1 MRKITHIYHLA
12 DLHIRNLKRHS
23 EYRLIFNQFLEKV
36 KSDNIED
43 SIIYLAGDIAH
54 AKTEMSPELVREISW
69 FLTECSKLKEV
80 ILITGNHDCNLNNN
94 HRLDVLTP
102 IIDNLQNPRIH
113 YLRDTGIYNIHN
125 LTFVVYSIL
134 DKKENWPKGEEI
146 EGENKICLFHGPV
159 NKSQTDV
166 GYVVSSNSFTTDMFV
181 GFDMVLMGDI
191 HKRQVLQTYNPSSNQ
206 PIVVYAGSLVQQNH
220 GELLEG
226 HGYLLWDVEKKTF
239 EEFDIKND
247 YGYLTIDIYKGNIPQ
262 WVYDELDTKLPK
274 NPRLRLRFNETDA
287 TTTKACI
294 TELSRIFKTTEVT
307 VSRVDTMARLRSN
320 NGLNGNIVGNVKD
333 ETFQNHLIGD
343 YLDRRYLLEQ
353 DHLDAITEINK
364 LTNQKV
370 DNTDKMDNILWIPKK
385 LEFSNMF
392 SYGTDSVVKF
402 DNAKGIVGI
411 FAPNASGKSSLFDI
425 LSFCIFDKTSR
436 TSSSKN
442 ILNNQKENFHC
453 KFEFEI
459 DGISYFIERIGKLNK
474 TQTSVKVDVNFWR
487 IVDGVEESLNG
498 EQRRDTNKNIEK
510 YLGNFE
516 DFILTTLSL
525 QGNNALF
532 IDKSQSER
540 KEVLSQ
546 LIGVDIFDK
555 LYQIAADDNRET
567 ATLVKKFKSDDFPQ
581 KLADIETE
589 LDECRTQY
597 EQFNE
602 EIQSLNK
609 VEEDLNESIIE
620 LKSQIINTGSFDYDI
635 TQLESNKTKL
645 ENNLQK
651 QESTKSELNERLEK
665 LIPLEV
671 QLSGLLNGLN
681 ETDIKEGINKLNTFK
696 EQHRTAKN
704 EIEKLEIK
712 YQSLVDKKAHLDL
725 HKYNPDCEIC
735 MDNSK
740 SILTS
745 KEEVIE
751 AIEKIKDTIEEHT
764 TESAQLNLEINE
776 LLPFEDKLKTLNDLK
791 EKHNKVDKDI
801 FNINSQISACDLQ
814 IHKIE
819 GDIEKNTSNIDEY
832 YKNEEQIVANK
843 KIKEEL
849 DGLQTQMTGLKSKM
863 GNTNDGMMGVFKRQT
878 TLESQRDV
886 YEERINEVKDLE
898 HKNKLYEYY
907 LNALSKDGVSL
918 ELIEKAIPAIE
929 GEINNILGQ
938 IVDFGMELELEGKN
952 INANLVYGDSKWSL
966 ELCSGMERFI
976 SGLAIRIALINV
988 CNLPRPN
995 FLVID
1000 EGFGTLDNENLT
1012 SLYML
1017 FSYLKTQFDFVM
1029 IISHIDSMRD
1039 VVDTLMEIKKVNG
1052 FSQVKF

>member
-54 AKTEMSPELVREISW
+54 AKTEMSPELIQEISW
-69 FLTECSKLKEV
+69 FLTECSKLKET
-80 ILITGNHDCNLNNN
+80 ILITGNHDCNLNNS

-102 IIDNLQNPRIH
+102 IINNLDNPHIH
-113 YLRDTGIYNIHN
+113 YYRDTGIYNYHN

-134 DKKENWPKGEEI
+134 DKKENWPLGKDI

-166 GYVVSSNSFTTDMFV
+166 GYVVSSNSFTTDMFE

-191 HKRQVLQTYNPSSNQ
+191 HKRQTLQPYNPSKKE

-220 GELLEG
+220 GELLNG
-226 HGYLLWDVEKKTF
+226 HGYLLWDIEKRTF
-239 EEFDIKND
+239 EEFDIPND
-247 YGYLTIDIYKGNIPQ
+247 FGYLTIDVYKGNIPQ
-262 WVYDELDTKLPK
+262 WVYDESDTLPK

-294 TELSRIFKTTEVT
+294 TELSKIFKTTEIT
-307 VSRVDTMARLRSN
+307 VSRMDTMAKLRSN
-320 NGLNGNIVGNVKD
+320 NGLNNGIVGNVKD
-333 ETFQNHLIGD
+333 ETFQNHLITD
-343 YLDRRYLLEQ
+343 YLDRRYLLEET
-353 DHLDAITEINK
+353 HLDAISEINK

-370 DNTDKMDNILWIPKK
+370 SANNRMDNILWIPKK

-392 SYGTDSVVKF
+392 SYGETNLVRF

-442 ILNNQKENFHC
+442 ILNNQKENFYS

-459 DGISYFIERIGKLNK
+459 DGISYFIERIAKLNK

-487 IVDGVEESLNG
+487 NIDGVDESLNG
-498 EQRRDTNKNIEK
+498 EQRRDTNKNIET

-546 LIGVDIFDK
+546 LIGIDIFDK
-555 LYQIAADDNRET
+555 LYQIASDDNRET
-567 ATLVKKFKSDDFPQ
+567 STLVKKFKSDDFPQ
-581 KLADIETE
+581 KLASIETE
-589 LDECRTQY
+589 LDDCRVDY
-597 EQFNE
+597 SKLNDDILE
-602 EIQSLNK
+602 LNK
-609 VEEDLNESIIE
+609 KEEELNESIIE
-620 LKSQIINTGSFDYDI
+620 LKSQIINTGSFDYEI

-645 ENNLQK
+645 ESSLQT
-651 QESTKSELNERLEK
+651 QESTKSELNGRLEK
-665 LIPLEV
+665 LIPLEA

-681 ETDIKEGINKLNTFK
+681 ESEIKDGISKLNTFK

-712 YQSLVDKKAHLDL
+712 HNSLLDKKAHLDL

-745 KEEVIE
+745 KEEVVE
-751 AIEKIKDTIEEHT
+751 AIQKIEDTIEEHT
-764 TESAQLNLEINE
+764 TELAQLKIEIDE
-776 LLPFEDKLKTLNDLK
+776 LISFEDKLKTLNDLK

-801 FNINSQISACDLQ
+801 FNINSQISACDLH

-819 GDIEKNTSNIDEY
+819 GDIEKNAINIEEY
-832 YKNEEQIVANK
+832 YKNEEQIVSNQ
-843 KIKEEL
+843 KIKKEL
-849 DGLQTQMTGLKSKM
+849 GDLQTKMTNLKSDISNRDNTKM
-863 GNTNDGMMGVFKRQT
+863 SIFKKQT

-886 YEERINEVKDLE
+886 YQERINEVKDLE
-898 HKNKLYEYY
+898 EKNKLYEYY

-938 IVDFGMELELEGKN
+938 IVEFGMELELEGKN

-976 SGLAIRIALINV
+976 SGLAIRIALINI

-1052 FSQVKF
+1052 FSEVKF

>member
-1 MRKITHIYHLA
+1 VYGGGVIGVLFGLF
-12 DLHIRNLKRHS
+12 DERNC
-23 EYRLIFNQFLEKV
+23 
-36 KSDNIED
+36 
-43 SIIYLAGDIAH
+43 H
-54 AKTEMSPELVREISW
+54 AQ
-69 FLTECSKLKEV
+69 CY
-80 ILITGNHDCNLNNN
+80 GCN
-94 HRLDVLTP
+94 VM
-102 IIDNLQNPRIH
+102 
-113 YLRDTGIYNIHN
+113 
-125 LTFVVYSIL
+125 
-134 DKKENWPKGEEI
+134 K
-146 EGENKICLFHGPV
+146 
-159 NKSQTDV
+159 
-166 GYVVSSNSFTTDMFV
+166 
-181 GFDMVLMGDI
+181 
-191 HKRQVLQTYNPSSNQ
+191 
-206 PIVVYAGSLVQQNH
+206 
-220 GELLEG
+220 
-226 HGYLLWDVEKKTF
+226 
-239 EEFDIKND
+239 
-247 YGYLTIDIYKGNIPQ
+247 KGNMVKYYKFMLKQYGQKVI
-262 WVYDELDTKLPK
+262 DELEELDTKLPK

-294 TELSRIFKTTEVT
+294 TELSKIFKTTEIT

-353 DHLDAITEINK
+353 EHLDAITEINK

-392 SYGTDSVVKF
+392 SYGTDSVVRF

-436 TSSSKN
+436 TASSKN
-442 ILNNQKENFHC
+442 ILNNQKENFYC

-487 IVDGVEESLNG
+487 VIDGVDESLNG
-498 EQRRDTNKNIEK
+498 EQRRDTNRNIEK

-555 LYQIAADDNRET
+555 LYQIAADDNKET

-581 KLADIETE
+581 KLAGIETE
-589 LDECRTQY
+589 LEECKIQY
-597 EQFNE
+597 EKFNE
-602 EIQSLNK
+602 DIQSLNK
-609 VEEDLNESIIE
+609 REETLNESIIE
-620 LKSQIINTGSFDYDI
+620 LKSKIINTGSFDYEI

-645 ENNLQK
+645 AVNLDT
-651 QESTKSELNERLEK
+651 QESTKSELNQRLEK

-681 ETDIKEGINKLNTFK
+681 ESEIKDGISKLNTFK
-696 EQHRTAKN
+696 EQHRTTKN

-712 YQSLVDKKAHLDL
+712 HNSLLDKKAHLDL

-745 KEEVIE
+745 KEDVIG
-751 AIEKIKDTIEEHT
+751 AIQNIEDTIEQNT
-764 TESAQLNLEINE
+764 TELAQLKIEIDE
-776 LLPFEDKLKTLNDLK
+776 LLSFEDNLKTLNDLK

-819 GDIEKNTSNIDEY
+819 GDIEKNANNI
-832 YKNEEQIVANK
+832 KSITK
-843 KIKEEL
+843 
-849 DGLQTQMTGLKSKM
+849 TKSK
-863 GNTNDGMMGVFKRQT
+863 
-878 TLESQRDV
+878 L
-886 YEERINEVKDLE
+886 
-898 HKNKLYEYY
+898 
-907 LNALSKDGVSL
+907 
-918 ELIEKAIPAIE
+918 
-929 GEINNILGQ
+929 
-938 IVDFGMELELEGKN
+938 
-952 INANLVYGDSKWSL
+952 
-966 ELCSGMERFI
+966 
-976 SGLAIRIALINV
+976 
-988 CNLPRPN
+988 
-995 FLVID
+995 
-1000 EGFGTLDNENLT
+1000 
-1012 SLYML
+1012 
-1017 FSYLKTQFDFVM
+1017 
-1029 IISHIDSMRD
+1029 
-1039 VVDTLMEIKKVNG
+1039 
-1052 FSQVKF
+1052 

>member
-23 EYRLIFNQFLEKV
+23 EYRLIFNEFLEKV
-36 KSDNIED
+36 KDDNIED

-69 FLTECSKLKEV
+69 FLTECSNLRET

-113 YLRDTGIYNIHN
+113 YYRDTGVYNLHN

-134 DKKENWPKGEEI
+134 DKKENWPNGKTI

-166 GYVVSSNSFTTDMFV
+166 GYVVSSNSFTTDMFE

-191 HKRQVLQTYNPSSNQ
+191 HKRQTLQTHNPANKQ

-220 GELLEG
+220 GELLNG
-226 HGYLLWDVEKKTF
+226 HGYLLWDVENRTF
-239 EEFDIKND
+239 EEFDIQND
-247 YGYLTIDIYKGNIPQ
+247 FGYLTIDIYKGNIPQ
-262 WVYDELDTKLPK
+262 WVYTELDSLPK
-274 NPRLRLRFNETDA
+274 NPRLRLRFNETDT

-294 TELSRIFKTTEVT
+294 TELSKIFKTTEVT

-343 YLDRRYLLEQ
+343 YLDRRYFLEQ
-353 DHLDAITEINK
+353 KHLDAISEINK

-370 DNTDKMDNILWIPKK
+370 DTTDKMDNILWIPKK

-392 SYGTDSVVKF
+392 SYGNDSVVKF
-402 DNAKGIVGI
+402 DNAKGMVGI

-436 TSSSKN
+436 TASSKN
-442 ILNNQKENFHC
+442 ILNNQMDNFHC

-487 IVDGVEESLNG
+487 IIDGVEESLNG

-555 LYQIAADDNRET
+555 LYQIASDDNRET

-589 LDECRTQY
+589 LDECKQQY
-597 EQFNE
+597 QQFNE
-602 EIQSLNK
+602 EIESLNK
-609 VEEDLNESIIE
+609 LEENLNQSIIDY
-620 LKSQIINTGSFDYDI
+620 KSQIINTGSFDYEI
-635 TQLESNKTKL
+635 TQLEKNKKKL
-645 ENNLQK
+645 EESLQT
-651 QESTKSELNERLEK
+651 QESIKSDLNGRLEK

-671 QLSGLLNGLN
+671 QLSGLLNELD
-681 ETDIKEGINKLNTFK
+681 ETNIREGIDNLNTAK
-696 EQHRTAKN
+696 DSHRTTKN

-712 YQSLVDKKAHLDL
+712 HHSLLDKKAHLDL

-745 KEEVIE
+745 KEEVTE
-751 AIEKIKDTIEEHT
+751 AIEKL
-764 TESAQLNLEINE
+764 ESNISEYTNKLNGLKLNIDQF
-776 LLPFEDKLKTLNDLK
+776 LPFENKLKTLNDLK

-814 IHKIE
+814 IHKISGE
-819 GDIEKNTSNIDEY
+819 ADKNNSNIDEY

-843 KIKEEL
+843 KIKDGL
-849 DGLQTQMTGLKSKM
+849 DDLQTQMTGLKSEM
-863 GNTNDGMMGVFKRQT
+863 GRKNDGMMGVFKRQT

-898 HKNKLYEYY
+898 EKNKLYEYY

-1017 FSYLKTQFDFVM
+1017 FSYLKSQFDFVM

-1052 FSQVKF
+1052 LSQVKF